1 MGCGNSKV
9 NESRPIDLN
18 SKTLADNISVISKSI
33 VKMDHPDEICFGF
46 LLKFFKEDKDLFCL
60 LIPENSIT
68 QDIIQRK
75 ESIKFFYDNE
85 SKIKKINL
93 DQKKRYIKNFKDI
106 GIKVI
111 IVEILSSDEIE
122 KEFFL
127 LPMINYVDKFNELKN
142 EEITTIHYQKG
153 KFVYFPGKINEINK
167 YEFTYSLKT
176 KINSLGLPIF
186 LKDNTKVI
194 GIQKGENKA
203 DFIGPIFN
211 FLKNLQEEDNAKIN
225 LATSQIKD
233 QKTKYETKNYNNE
246 ANYKNGKKEGNGEIK
261 YENGNYY
268 KGEEK
273 NGKREGKGIEYY
285 KNGDIKYDGN
295 WIDDFPEG
303 KGKFIDDEGNYYIG
317 EFRKGLKHGK
327 GIEYYK
333 NGNVKY
339 EGDFFNGK
347 KEGNGKF
354 IYEDGAYHIGTF
366 KNDLRE
372 GK

>member
-9 NESRPIDLN
+9 DESRPIDLN
-18 SKTLADNISVISKSI
+18 SKTLDDNISAISKSI
-33 VKMDHPDEICFGF
+33 VKVDYPDAICFGF
-46 LLKFFKEDKDLFCL
+46 LIKFFKEDKDFFCL
-60 LIPENSIT
+60 LIPENKIT
-68 QDIIQRK
+68 QDIIERK

-93 DQKKRYIKNFKDI
+93 DPKKRYIKNFKDI

-111 IVEILSSDEIE
+111 IVEILSSDEIG

-142 EEITTIHYQKG
+142 EEIITIHFPKG

-167 YEFTYSLKT
+167 YEFSYSIKT
-176 KINSLGLPIF
+176 KMNSLGLPIF
-186 LKDNTKVI
+186 LKGNTKVI
-194 GIQKGENKA
+194 GIQKEENKA

-211 FLKNLQEEDNAKIN
+211 FLKNLQEEENTKIN

-233 QKTKYETKNYNNE
+233 QKTKYETINYSNE

-273 NGKREGKGIEYY
+273 ME
-285 KNGDIKYDGN
+285 
-295 WIDDFPEG
+295 
-303 KGKFIDDEGNYYIG
+303 
-317 EFRKGLKHGK
+317 
-327 GIEYYK
+327 
-333 NGNVKY
+333 
-339 EGDFFNGK
+339 
-347 KEGNGKF
+347 KEK
-354 IYEDGAYHIGTF
+354 E
-366 KNDLRE
+366 RV
-372 GK
+372 